1 MRWHRRGRGAAEA
14 AIARIEA
21 AVGLDGPGYAAETA
35 LARPVQVLGR
45 PAQAARDALHGRW
58 LGHPLHPA
66 LATLPVGSWTLA
78 FGLDLLAAAGL
89 LKDRQA
95 ARAAEL
101 ALKAGAAGAV
111 AAAAAG
117 LADWQYTDGRD
128 RRLGTVHGL
137 TNGTALALTLASLSL
152 RQRGRRGAGRL
163 ASGLGWA
170 CMMVGGYLGGH
181 LVYRRRVG
189 VDQADRSREPRDFV
203 PVLPLSALEEDRP
216 RRVDVHDAVQRRE
229 VGVVLVRH
237 RGVVHAM
244 GARCAH
250 QGGPLDQGWVLDGQ
264 LVCPWHGSRF
274 CLRTAQPTGGP
285 ATSPQPRYRT
295 RIRDGQV
302 EIRREQEPGDEVV
315 TAADVP
321 DAAEAPP
328 PGAGPK
334 ADEVLY
340 EHHQMLRALF
350 RRIEATPREDPA
362 RRDLLRTLASEL
374 EIHEYVEDHIF
385 YPAVRPVSEDV
396 ATAHAEH
403 RQLSDLLAMT
413 LKLSTS
419 SPAFDE
425 HLRALHAAV
434 DHHASSEERSMFVE
448 AQRLGDARLRELGR
462 ALEAMLEDQ
471 RVSRFR
477 SGYRDLKIRL
487 LEGV

>member
-1 MRWHRRGRGAAEA
+1 MRWRRRGRGAAEA

-21 AVGLDGPGYAAETA
+21 AVGLDGPGRAVETA
-35 LARPVQVLGR
+35 LARPVQLLGR
-45 PAQAARDALHGRW
+45 PAQTVRDALHGKW
-58 LGHPLHPA
+58 LGHPLHPI
-66 LATLPVGSWTLA
+66 LATLPVGTWTLA

-89 LKDRQA
+89 LRDRQA
-95 ARAAEL
+95 NQAADL

-111 AAAAAG
+111 VAAAAG
-117 LADWQYTDGRD
+117 LADWQYTEGRN

-137 TNGTALALTLASLSL
+137 TNSAALALTLASLSL
-152 RQRGRRGAGRL
+152 RKRGRRGQGR
-163 ASGLGWA
+163 AISALGWA
-170 CMMVGGYLGGH
+170 CMMAGGYLGGH

-203 PVLPLSALEEDRP
+203 PVLPLAALEEDRP

-237 RGVVHAM
+237 RGAVHAM

-250 QGGPLDQGWVLDGQ
+250 QGGPLDQGWVLDGA

-274 CLRTAQPTGGP
+274 CLRTAQPMSGP
-285 ATSPQPRYRT
+285 ATSPQPRYQT

-321 DAAEAPP
+321 HAVEAGRPET
-328 PGAGPK
+328 GPK
-334 ADEVLY
+334 ADEVLF

-350 RRIEATPREDPA
+350 RRIAATPREDPA

-419 SPAFDE
+419 SSEFDE

-434 DHHASSEERSMFVE
+434 EHHAGSEERSMFIE

-477 SGYRDLKIRL
+477 RGYRDLKIRL